1 MYNGIQM
8 KILLDLDDEEE
19 KAVNIEMIND
29 LAEDLAL
36 NSVIELLYL
45 YVRVKDPVFIVSL
58 YVTSDIAD
66 KVKRNIFDL
75 FSRLLPEGFRVR
87 KIIFNK
93 NNKNNFS
100 IIASED
106 QLKEEWLK
114 KAQEIKF

>member
-1 MYNGIQM
+1 M

-93 NNKNNFS
+93 NNFS